1 MHPTPVESSQ
11 VKRVAVHMQCCVP
24 NSNVKKLNK
33 NDVCGRMGDIAH
45 RIVTTHLI
53 LFEVLGL
60 IPPAG
65 ASSSTTWTQTSKS
78 SPLTAYL
85 LQEAGFGEPWD
96 KE

>member
-53 LFEVLGL
+53 FLKYLVLFPPQVLHRVQLGRRH
-60 IPPAG
+60 PN
-65 ASSSTTWTQTSKS
+65 
-78 SPLTAYL
+78 L
-85 LQEAGFGEPWD
+85 LL
-96 KE
+96 